1 MDVGLIL
8 RPLIDSLFW
17 LIPAALLIGLLK
29 SPWAKGQIG
38 ELLVRLF
45 AHWQL
50 DKQTYRRLHNV
61 NLNTPDGTTQIDH
74 VFLSPYGIF
83 VLETKNMSGWIFGSE
98 KQAQWT
104 QKLYKRTFKFQNPLR
119 QNYKHLKA
127 LEAFLNTNRALESV
141 GEAGNARQK
150 QARKRSLR
158 AVNEHSEPVF
168 NAVLPTQVALHR
180 PVSPEHL
187 HSVVTFVGGST
198 FKTEVPANVTQG
210 IGFIRYIQSFQQAVF
225 SEAEVDAMLHTLQT
239 GRRAPTLATHREH
252 VQNLKRRS
260 DPTAERQCPKCGSAL
275 LIRTVKTG
283 ARSGQGF
290 GGARLT
296 PNTGQCKVFE
306 GRAVHER

>member
-61 NLNTPDGTTQIDH
+61 TLNTPDGTTQIDH

-98 KQAQWT
+98 NQAQWT
-104 QKLYKRTFKFQNPLR
+104 QRLYKRSIKFQNPLR

-127 LEAFLNTNRALESV
+127 LEATLGVDPA
-141 GEAGNARQK
+141 
-150 QARKRSLR
+150 
-158 AVNEHSEPVF
+158 
-168 NAVLPTQVALHR
+168 
-180 PVSPEHL
+180 HL
-187 HSVVTFVGGST
+187 HSVITFVGGST

-210 IGFIRYIQSFQQAVF
+210 IGFIRYIKSFEQAVF
-225 SEAEVDAMLHTLQT
+225 SAAEVDAMLHTLQT

-260 DPTAERQCPKCGSAL
+260 NPTAERQCPKCGSAL
-275 LIRTVKTG
+275 LIRTVK
-283 ARSGQGF
+283 SGPK
-290 GGARLT
+290 A
-296 PNTGQCKVFE
+296 GQQFWGCSAFPKC
-306 GRAVHER
+306 RTMQSL